1 MKITLLKQIML
12 YCLGLALP
20 FAVIAQNSLN
30 HKTTAPVLIL
40 PAPNEGEAKDDES
53 LPPDMYLPGLDY
65 QSGKDWWALSCGD
78 DTDADADTN
87 TCKITPSV
95 LKVSRSP
102 FSPYGSSMD
111 SDPIEGQ
118 KLHWLPGPP
127 VGTLLMFKFNPTAKL
142 VKPTAGP
149 VETYYY
155 PVKDKDIFRKN
166 TLGMTESELV
176 MPNGIKAQLLPVL
189 VLPNSKD
196 KVVGDQL
203 SNLLTLELR
212 IGAKRQTLIKNGFS
226 AYNQDYLAW
235 AGDLDSDGKLDLL
248 INTGSCSNEKN
259 IALFL
264 SSLAKPDEL
273 LGEAGRFE
281 EDKGC

>member
-1 MKITLLKQIML
+1 MKITLLKQIMF

-20 FAVIAQNSLN
+20 FAVIAQNSPN

-53 LPPDMYLPGLDY
+53 LPPDMYLPGLNY
-65 QSGKDWWALSCGD
+65 QSSKDWWALSC
-78 DTDADADTN
+78 DTTTG
-87 TCKITPSV
+87 TCKITPSI
-95 LKVSRSP
+95 LQVSRTL

-111 SDPIEGQ
+111 SEPTDGQ

-127 VGTLLMFKFNPTAKL
+127 VGTLLMFKFNSIARL

-155 PVKDKDIFRKN
+155 PVKNKGISRKN
-166 TLGMTESELV
+166 TLGITESELV

-196 KVVGDQL
+196 KVAGDQL
-203 SNLLTLELR
+203 SQLITLELR
-212 IGAKRQTLIKNGFS
+212 IGAKRQTLIKNGFGI
-226 AYNQDYLAW
+226 YNQDYLAW
-235 AGDLDSDGKLDLL
+235 AGDLDSDGRLDLL
-248 INTGSCSNEKN
+248 INTGSCDNEKN

-264 SSLAKPDEL
+264 SSLAKLNEL
-273 LGEAGRFE
+273 LGEAGRFDYSPS

>member
-1 MKITLLKQIML
+1 MKITLRKQIMF
-12 YCLGLALP
+12 YCLSLALP
-20 FAVIAQNSLN
+20 FSVIAQNSPN

-65 QSGKDWWALSCGD
+65 KSGKGWWALSC
-78 DTDADADTN
+78 DTITG
-87 TCKITPSV
+87 TCKITPST
-95 LKVSRSP
+95 LQVSRNL

-111 SDPIEGQ
+111 SEPTDGQ

-127 VGTLLMFKFNPTAKL
+127 VGTLLMFKFNPTARL
-142 VKPTAGP
+142 TAGP

-155 PVKDKDIFRKN
+155 PEKNIDIFRKN

-203 SNLLTLELR
+203 SYLITLELR
-212 IGAKRQTLIKNGFS
+212 VGAKRQTLIKNEFS
-226 AYNQDYLAW
+226 THNQEYLAW

-248 INTGSCSNEKN
+248 INTGSCGDEKN

-273 LGEAGRFE
+273 LGEAGRFD